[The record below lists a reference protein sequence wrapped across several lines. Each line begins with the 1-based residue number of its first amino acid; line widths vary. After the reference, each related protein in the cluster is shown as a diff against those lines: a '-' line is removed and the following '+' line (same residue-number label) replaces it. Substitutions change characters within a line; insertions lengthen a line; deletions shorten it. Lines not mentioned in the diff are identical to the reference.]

1 MRGISSPTPIKTITG
16 CLALFLLSAVFLL
29 APPRAKA
36 HAQSAQPIPQ
46 SNKTAEDAKRQFD
59 AALAAYREQQYA
71 KAEHYLTSLL
81 VSAPDSF
88 EANELAGLVFVAE
101 GQYRKADRYLA
112 SAVRL
117 RPDVAEARTALA
129 TNLFRLQRNSEGEKQ
144 FRSVV
149 ESEPRSY
156 DANHNL
162 GEFYIQTGKL
172 ANAIPF
178 LERAQGVNPSA
189 YSNGYDLALAYE
201 RSGKPDEAR
210 IMLQQLIASQDSAE
224 LHSLLGEVE
233 ERSGNYV
240 ASAGQYE
247 QAARMEPNEENILNW
262 GSEFLLH
269 QTFEPAVQIF
279 KAGLARFPQSA
290 RLLDGLGIALYGL
303 DRFDEAART
312 FFRASDLN
320 PSDALAVTF
329 AGTVY
334 DNLSPPIAAEARSRF
349 QSFLKADANNAATRY
364 YYAMCLWKTNEKE
377 PQPEL
382 PGQIESLLKRSLEID
397 PDYADAHTLLGTLYF
412 REQRYPEAIAEYQQA
427 LKTNPNDA
435 SVRYHLAQ
443 SLRRT
448 GDKAR
453 ADQELIT
460 FERLRQQQQ
469 DRANEQRSQIKL
481 FVYTMRNASSG
492 GNPK

>member
-1 MRGISSPTPIKTITG
+1 MRGISPPTPIKTITG
-16 CLALFLLSAVFLL
+16 CLTLFLLSAVFLL
-29 APPRAKA
+29 APPRAEA
-36 HAQSAQPIPQ
+36 HAQSRQPTPR
-46 SNKTAEDAKRQFD
+46 SNKTTEHAKRQFD

-81 VSAPDSF
+81 VSSPDSF
-88 EANELAGLVFVAE
+88 EANELAGLIFVAE
-101 GQYRKADRYLA
+101 GQYGKADRYLA
-112 SAVRL
+112 RAVRL
-117 RPDVAEARTALA
+117 RPGVAEARTALA
-129 TNLFRLQRNSEGEKQ
+129 TNLLRLQKNSEAEKQ

-149 ESEPRSY
+149 ELEPHSY

-162 GEFYIQTGKL
+162 GEFYIQTGNL
-172 ANAIPF
+172 VSGISF
-178 LERAQGVNPSA
+178 LKRAQEVNPSA

-210 IMLQQLIASQDSAE
+210 LLLQQLIASHDSAE

-262 GSEFLLH
+262 GTEFLLH

-303 DRFDEAART
+303 DRFDEAARS
-312 FFRASDLN
+312 FFRASDLD
-320 PSDALAVTF
+320 PSDALPVTF
-329 AGTVY
+329 AGTAY
-334 DNLSPPIAAEARSRF
+334 DNLSSPIAAEARFRL
-349 QSFLKADANNAATRY
+349 QNFLIADANNAAVRY
-364 YYAMCLWKTNEKE
+364 YYGMCLWKINEKE

-382 PGQIESLLKRSLEID
+382 PGQIESLLKQSLEID
-397 PDYADAHTLLGTLYF
+397 PHYADAHTLLGTLYF
-412 REQRYPEAIAEYQQA
+412 REQRYPEAIAEYEQA
-427 LKTNPNDA
+427 LKTNPNEP
-435 SVRYHLAQ
+435 SVHYHLAQ

-460 FERLRQQQQ
+460 FERLRQQQE
-469 DRANEQRSQIKL
+469 RANGQRNEIKL
-481 FVYTMRNASSG
+481 FVYTMRNANSG